1 MELDQK
7 AGALVQQTQTVR
19 QRSKSKLYLKL
30 FRPFLPLPLIT
41 IFYVIINKLFYF
53 DFIVNSWIR
62 LDYVSNSIFNDEWM
76 NKIIYLVCLSLWW
89 LLILPMRL
97 VHFCFLKLV
106 LCWIKFH
113 ALLAFNQWS
122 FLFLFSNLL
131 CSSALLFHIQVAFFH
146 VFDSS

>member
-53 DFIVNSWIR
+53 DFIVNS
-62 LDYVSNSIFNDEWM
+62 
-76 NKIIYLVCLSLWW
+76 
-89 LLILPMRL
+89 
-97 VHFCFLKLV
+97 
-106 LCWIKFH
+106 
-113 ALLAFNQWS
+113 
-122 FLFLFSNLL
+122 
-131 CSSALLFHIQVAFFH
+131 
-146 VFDSS
+146 